1 MIGTSLSALALLLAP
16 HAVFEKT
23 LVDAGS
29 LAPGAEAN
37 VEFKLS
43 NTGDEVLH
51 VLEAKPG

>member
-37 VEFKLS
+37 VEFTLR